1 MSEYILPSKDLLEKE
16 NDVYNEDKK
25 YYSLSKLILKKN
37 QDDKLLIP
45 LGVDKENKKYYLDL
59 KDISGLLICGETGS
73 GKSIFLDCSII
84 SLLFK
89 NTPEELKFI
98 FIDYKGI
105 ELQEFSN
112 LPHLITP
119 TITNVELGIEK
130 LNELLEL
137 KHTRINK
144 LVDSNCKNIDEYN
157 EKNEDKLKEI
167 VVIIDE
173 SSEIVKSESTQ
184 EVIEKLLSNSKNA
197 GIHIIM
203 ATNICHEDIFTK
215 ELVNSFDSKMSFDL
229 ASREQAKFINLKNS
243 DLLTVTGEF
252 ILKNKKDVLEN
263 IQAPY
268 ISDSEI
274 KRVIDFVCNNE

>member
-16 NDVYNEDKK
+16 NEVYTEDKK

-37 QDDKLLIP
+37 QDAKLLIP
-45 LGVDKENKKYYLDL
+45 LGVDKEKKKYYLDL

-73 GKSIFLDCSII
+73 GKSIFIDCSII

-89 NTPEELKFI
+89 NTPQDLNFI

-112 LPHLITP
+112 LPHLIKPIIKT
-119 TITNVELGIEK
+119 VDSGIEK
-130 LNELLEL
+130 LTELLEL
-137 KHTRINK
+137 KNTRINK
-144 LVDSNCKNIDEYN
+144 LVTNHCKKIDEYN
-157 EKNEDKLKEI
+157 ETNEDKMTEI
-167 VVIIDE
+167 VVFIDE

-184 EVIEKLLSNSKNA
+184 KVLEELLSNGKEA

-215 ELVNSFDSKMSFDL
+215 ELVKSFDSKMSFDL

-252 ILKNKKDVLEN
+252 IIKNKKDYLEN

-268 ISDSEI
+268 ISDTEI
-274 KRVIDFVCNNE
+274 KRVIDFVCNNK